1 MGFDF
6 IKNQSLIFRYVK
18 TEGTGNAY
26 GALKI
31 NSMTVIL
38 QSMLLLLGQALSNVL
53 GFTQT
58 MNENVLSST

>member
-18 TEGTGNAY
+18 IEGTGK
-26 GALKI
+26 GTLKR
-31 NSMTVIL
+31 NSMTFIL
-38 QSMLLLLGQALSNVL
+38 QSMLLLLAQALSNVL
-53 GFTQT
+53 GFKQT